1 MTEAEVVLI
10 AQTLAPIVRDI
21 VRETKAALQMEF
33 QTELLTREA
42 ALRERLVA
50 LETREPVPGPV
61 GPPGPP
67 GQDGRDG
74 QDGRHGKDGTAG
86 LVYRGVFLAGDAY
99 APGDLVTWAG
109 SAWHCKAATTSKP
122 GEAAADWT
130 LMVKR
135 GRDGKDLGRP

>member
-1 MTEAEVVLI
+1 MTEAELVLV

-21 VRETKAALQMEF
+21 VRETKAEL

-50 LETREPVPGPV
+50 LETREPVPGP
-61 GPPGPP
+61 PGPP
-67 GQDGRDG
+67 GRDG
-74 QDGRHGKDGTAG
+74 QDGTPGLHGKDGSAG
-86 LVYRGVFLAGDAY
+86 LTYRGVFLAGQDY
-99 APGDLVTWAG
+99 TPGDLVTWAG
-109 SAWHCKAATTSKP
+109 SAWHCKAATTAKP